1 MQNNQLKDESAMV
14 SSSTVFNRNL
24 TIILHST
31 LETHLDIYYSIGLLL
46 LWHNV
51 FTIVL
56 NNKITTQISVN
67 ISLDYP
73 ISLQKE
79 WVFSCTGLQKSIWK
93 TNNQLVFALCL
104 SFSTIFDFQLFSLRF
119 VVFSCYLWLFCFFIS
134 QKSIAFD

>member
-1 MQNNQLKDESAMV
+1 MV

-24 TIILHST
+24 TIILLST
-31 LETHLDIYYSIGLLL
+31 LETNLDIYYSIGLLL

-56 NNKITTQISVN
+56 NNKITTQISIN

-79 WVFSCTGLQKSIWK
+79 
-93 TNNQLVFALCL
+93 
-104 SFSTIFDFQLFSLRF
+104 
-119 VVFSCYLWLFCFFIS
+119 
-134 QKSIAFD
+134 

>member
-24 TIILHST
+24 TIILLST
-31 LETHLDIYYSIGLLL
+31 LETNLDIYYSIGLLL

-79 WVFSCTGLQKSIWK
+79 
-93 TNNQLVFALCL
+93 
-104 SFSTIFDFQLFSLRF
+104 
-119 VVFSCYLWLFCFFIS
+119 
-134 QKSIAFD
+134 

>member
-1 MQNNQLKDESAMV
+1 MV

-24 TIILHST
+24 TIILLST
-31 LETHLDIYYSIGLLL
+31 LETNLDIYYSIGLLL

-79 WVFSCTGLQKSIWK
+79 
-93 TNNQLVFALCL
+93 
-104 SFSTIFDFQLFSLRF
+104 
-119 VVFSCYLWLFCFFIS
+119 
-134 QKSIAFD
+134 